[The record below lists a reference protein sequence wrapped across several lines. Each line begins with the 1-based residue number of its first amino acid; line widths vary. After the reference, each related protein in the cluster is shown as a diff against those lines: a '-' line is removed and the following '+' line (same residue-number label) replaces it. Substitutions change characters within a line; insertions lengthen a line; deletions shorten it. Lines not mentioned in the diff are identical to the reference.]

1 MTSQERK
8 SLQIG
13 DKVAFE
19 DSHIGVVSKF
29 LPKSRV
35 EITWRNTL
43 SQDEFVLTHC
53 GLSSQKYRLIARRQQ
68 NLIGLEELI

>member
-19 DSHIGVVSKF
+19 DSHIGVVSK
-29 LPKSRV
+29 LSKTCV
-35 EITWRNTL
+35 EITWKNTL
-43 SQDEFVLTHC
+43 SHDEFVLTH
-53 GLSSQKYRLIARRQQ
+53 GDLLSRSYRLIARHQQ
-68 NLIGLEELI
+68 NSIGLEELI